1 MRMEEFV
8 FPEKVLYI
16 LEELEKYGEG
26 YLVGGSVRDILLGR
40 EVHDFDFCTNLSYET
55 LTQRQ
60 SWKRKKC

>member
-40 EVHDFDFCTNLSYET
+40 EVHDFDFCTNLSEF
-55 LTQRQ
+55 
-60 SWKRKKC
+60 